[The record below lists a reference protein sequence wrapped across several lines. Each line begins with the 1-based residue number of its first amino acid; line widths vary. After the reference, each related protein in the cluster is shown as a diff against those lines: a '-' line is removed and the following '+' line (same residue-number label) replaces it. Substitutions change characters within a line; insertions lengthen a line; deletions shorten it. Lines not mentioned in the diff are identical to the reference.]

1 MSEKKPKEDNIVKS
15 EERIESQEIVQE
27 MRRSYLDYAMS
38 VIISR
43 ALPDVRD
50 GLKPVQ
56 RRILYAMHEIGLKHS
71 AKFRKSAAVVGEVM
85 AKYHPHGDASIY
97 DALSRMTQDFSLRY
111 PLVAGQ
117 GNFGSLDGDP
127 PAAMRYTEA
136 KLAVIS
142 DEILSDIEKNTVD
155 FKDNYDGS
163 KKEPAVLPARLPQL
177 LLNGSMGIAVG
188 MATNIPPHNINE
200 VIVGLELLIDHPKS
214 DVEDLIEVIRGPDF
228 PTGGYIYNKKDIMA
242 TYATGRGPIVMRGK
256 ADIESPDHS
265 PANGG
270 SGTGKKLQ
278 IIITEVPY
286 QVNKAQL
293 IETIANLVH
302 EKRIEGVK
310 DLRDESDKD
319 GLRIA
324 LDLKQDAY
332 PQKILNALYKLTD
345 LQKVFHVN
353 ALALSEGIQPQT
365 LSLKSLLE
373 QFIQYRKTV
382 VRRRTEYELLKAKER
397 AHILEG
403 LHKALNHIDAIIKT
417 IKSSADKDSAHDALM
432 KKFKFSVQQATAILE
447 MKLQAL
453 AGLERKKIEDE
464 LKEKKTFIKECESIL
479 ADEKK
484 ILGVIKKEFSE
495 LKLKYGDERRTKI
508 VNGAVGEFSEEDL
521 APEEEA
527 IVILTRG
534 GYIKRLSPDT
544 WKTQKRG
551 GKGVMGVETKEEDV
565 VEKFLAVNTH
575 DHVSFFTNKGRVFQI
590 RAFEIPEGSRTSRGK
605 ALVNLLNL
613 GPEETVSAA
622 VSLREKPKKG
632 EKSGKFFVMMTQNGI
647 IKRTSA
653 DEFSNIRSNGLIS
666 ITLDKNDLLKWVKIS
681 SGADEIICVS
691 EKGQAIRFSEKD
703 VRTMGRSAKG
713 VRGMKLRSQD
723 RVVSMDV
730 LTSEEVKS
738 RHLLV
743 VSENGFGKRTEL
755 KSYKKQKRGGIG
767 IKTANVTQKTGNV
780 VSAIILQGDEEECIA
795 ISQKGQVV
803 RTNLKTISVQGRA
816 TQGVRLMRLSGSDKV
831 ASVTF
836 I

>member
-1 MSEKKPKEDNIVKS
+1 MPGKKPKEDNIVKS

-27 MRRSYLDYAMS
+27 MKQSYLDYAMS
-38 VIISR
+38 VIVSR

-97 DALSRMTQDFSLRY
+97 DAMSRMTQDFSLRY
-111 PLVAGQ
+111 PLVTGQ
-117 GNFGSLDGDP
+117 GNFGSIDGDP

-136 KLAVIS
+136 KLAAIS
-142 DEILSDIEKNTVD
+142 EEILSDIEKNTVD

-163 KKEPAVLPARLPQL
+163 KREPSVLPARLPQL

-200 VIVGLELLIDHPKS
+200 VVQGLELLIDHPKS
-214 DVEDLIEVIRGPDF
+214 DVGDLVEVIKGPDF
-228 PTGGYIYNKKDIMA
+228 PTGGYIYNKKDIIA
-242 TYATGRGPIVMRGK
+242 TYATGRGPILMRGK
-256 ADIESPDHS
+256 ADIESPES
-265 PANGG
+265 GG
-270 SGTGKKLQ
+270 GGKKMQ
-278 IIITEVPY
+278 IIITELPY
-286 QVNKAQL
+286 QVNKALL

-302 EKRIEGVK
+302 EKKIEGIK

-324 LDLKQDAY
+324 IDLKQDAY

-353 ALALSEGIQPQT
+353 MLALSEGIQPQT

-373 QFIQYRKTV
+373 QFIQYRKVV
-382 VRRRTEYELLKAKER
+382 VRRRIEYELLKAKER

-403 LHKALNHIDAIIKT
+403 LHKALDNIDAIIKT
-417 IKSSADKDSAHDALM
+417 IKSSADKQLAHDALM
-432 KKFKFSVQQATAILE
+432 KKFKFSTLQADAILE
-447 MKLQAL
+447 MKLQTL

-495 LKLKYGDERRTKI
+495 LKSKYGDERRTKI
-508 VNGAVGEFSEEDL
+508 INGAAGEFSEEDL
-521 APEEEA
+521 TPEEEA

-590 RAFEIPEGSRTSRGK
+590 RAFEIPEGSRTARGK

-613 GPEETVSAA
+613 GPEETVSAV
-622 VSLREKPKKG
+622 VSLSEKSKKG

-647 IKRTSA
+647 IKKTSA

-666 ITLDKNDLLKWVKIS
+666 ITLDKNDLLKWVEIS
-681 SGADEIICVS
+681 NGQDEIICVTQ
-691 EKGQAIRFSEKD
+691 KGQAIRFSEKD
-703 VRTMGRSAKG
+703 ARPMGRSAKG
-713 VRGMKLRSQD
+713 VRGMKLRAGD
-723 RVVSMDV
+723 LVVSMDV
-730 LTSEEVKS
+730 LTVEEIKT

-743 VSENGFGKRTEL
+743 VSENGYGKRTEL

-767 IKTANVTQKTGNV
+767 IKTAKVTPKTGNLV
-780 VSAIILQGDEEECIA
+780 TAIILQGNEEECIA

-816 TQGVRLMRLSGSDKV
+816 TQGVRLMKLNDNDKV
-831 ASVTF
+831 ASVAYL
-836 I
+836 

>member
-1 MSEKKPKEDNIVKS
+1 MSKKTPQENNIVKS
-15 EERIESQEIVQE
+15 EERIEPQEIVQE
-27 MRRSYLDYAMS
+27 MKRSYLDYAMS
-38 VIISR
+38 VIVSR

-56 RRILYAMHEIGLKHS
+56 RRILYAMYEIGLKHS

-111 PLVAGQ
+111 PLVTGQ
-117 GNFGSLDGDP
+117 GNFGSIDGDS

-136 KLAVIS
+136 KLATIS
-142 DEILSDIEKNTVD
+142 EEMLSDIEKNTVD

-163 KKEPAVLPARLPQL
+163 KKEPSVLPARLPQL

-200 VIVGLELLIDHPKS
+200 IIEGLEFLIDHPKS
-214 DVEDLIEVIRGPDF
+214 DVEDLIEVIKGPDF
-228 PTGGYIYNKKDIMA
+228 PTGGYIYNKKDILA

-256 ADIESPDHS
+256 ADIENPNLS
-265 PANGG
+265 AGG
-270 SGTGKKLQ
+270 GGNKKFQ
-278 IIITEVPY
+278 IIITELPY

-293 IETIANLVH
+293 IEAIANLVH
-302 EKRIEGVK
+302 EKKIEGIK
-310 DLRDESDKD
+310 DLRDESDKE

-324 LDLKQDAY
+324 IDLKQDAY
-332 PQKILNALYKLTD
+332 PQKILNSLYKLTD
-345 LQKVFHVN
+345 LQKTFHVN
-353 ALALSEGIQPQT
+353 MLALSEGIQPQT

-373 QFIQYRKTV
+373 QFIQYRKVV
-382 VRRRTEYELLKAKER
+382 VRRRIEYDLLKAKER
-397 AHILEG
+397 AHILDG
-403 LHKALNHIDAIIKT
+403 LHKALDHIDAIIKT
-417 IKSSADKDSAHDALM
+417 IKSSKDKEAARDALM
-432 KKFKFSVQQATAILE
+432 KKFKFSALQADAILE
-447 MKLQAL
+447 MKLQTL

-464 LKEKKTFIKECESIL
+464 LKEKRAFIKECEIIL

-508 VNGAVGEFSEEDL
+508 VNSAVGEFSEEDL
-521 APEEEA
+521 TPEEEA
-527 IVILTRG
+527 VIILTRG

-575 DHVSFFTNKGRVFQI
+575 DYVSFFTNKGRVFQI
-590 RAFEIPEGSRTSRGK
+590 RAFEIPEGSRISRGK
-605 ALVNLLNL
+605 ALINLLNL
-613 GPEETVSAA
+613 GPEEIVSAA
-622 VSLREKPKKG
+622 VSLSEKSKKN
-632 EKSGKFFVMMTQNGI
+632 ERSGKFFVMMTQNGI
-647 IKRTSA
+647 IKKTSA

-666 ITLDKNDLLKWVKIS
+666 IKLDKNDLLKWVEIS
-681 SGADEIICVS
+681 SGSDEIVCVS
-691 EKGQAIRFSEKD
+691 KNGQAIRFSEKD
-703 VRTMGRSAKG
+703 VRPMGRSAKG
-713 VRGMKLRSQD
+713 VRGMKLRSKDQ
-723 RVVSMDV
+723 VVSMDV
-730 LTSEEVKS
+730 LTAEEIKTQ
-738 RHLLV
+738 HLLV
-743 VSENGFGKRTEL
+743 VSENGYGKRTEL

-767 IKTANVTQKTGNV
+767 IKTANVTQKTGSLV
-780 VSAIILQGDEEECIA
+780 AASILQGDEEECIA

-816 TQGVRLMRLSGSDKV
+816 TQGVRLMKLNDNDKV
-831 ASVTF
+831 ASVAYL
-836 I
+836 

>member
-1 MSEKKPKEDNIVKS
+1 MSGKKPKEDNIVKS
-15 EERIESQEIVQE
+15 EKRIESQEIVQE
-27 MRRSYLDYAMS
+27 MRQSYLDYAMS
-38 VIISR
+38 VIVSR

-97 DALSRMTQDFSLRY
+97 DAMSRMTQDFSLRY
-111 PLVAGQ
+111 PLVMGQ
-117 GNFGSLDGDP
+117 GNFGSIDGDP

-136 KLAVIS
+136 KLAAIS
-142 DEILSDIEKNTVD
+142 EEILSDIEKNTVD

-163 KKEPAVLPARLPQL
+163 KREPSVLPARLPQL

-200 VIVGLELLIDHPKS
+200 VVQGLELLIDHPKL
-214 DVEDLIEVIRGPDF
+214 DVEDLVEIIKGPDF
-228 PTGGYIYNKKDIMA
+228 PTGGYIYNKKDIIA
-242 TYATGRGPIVMRGK
+242 TYATGRGPILMRGK
-256 ADIESPDHS
+256 ADIESPES
-265 PANGG
+265 GG
-270 SGTGKKLQ
+270 GKKLQ
-278 IIITEVPY
+278 IIITELPY

-293 IETIANLVH
+293 IETIANFVH
-302 EKRIEGVK
+302 EKKIEGIK

-324 LDLKQDAY
+324 IDLKQDAY
-332 PQKILNALYKLTD
+332 PQKILNTLYKLTD

-353 ALALSEGIQPQT
+353 MLALSEGIQPQT

-373 QFIQYRKTV
+373 QFIQYRKVV
-382 VRRRTEYELLKAKER
+382 VRRRIEYDLLRAKER

-403 LHKALNHIDAIIKT
+403 LQKALDHIDAIIKT
-417 IKSSADKDSAHDALM
+417 IKSSVDKEAAHDALM
-432 KKFKFSVQQATAILE
+432 KKFKFSTLQADAILE
-447 MKLQAL
+447 MRLQTL

-464 LKEKKTFIKECESIL
+464 LKEKKAFIKECEGIL

-495 LKLKYGDERRTKI
+495 LKSKYGDERRTKI
-508 VNGAVGEFSEEDL
+508 INGVAGKFSEEDL
-521 APEEEA
+521 IPKEEA

-575 DHVSFFTNKGRVFQI
+575 DYVSFFTNRGRVFQI

-613 GPEETVSAA
+613 GPEEMVSAV
-622 VSLREKPKKG
+622 VSLSEKSKKG

-647 IKRTSA
+647 IKKTSA

-666 ITLDKNDLLKWVKIS
+666 ITLDKNDLLKWVEIS
-681 SGADEIICVS
+681 SGSDEIICVTQ
-691 EKGQAIRFSEKD
+691 KGQAIRFSEKD
-703 VRTMGRSAKG
+703 ARPMGRSAKG
-713 VRGMKLRSQD
+713 VRGMKLRAGD
-723 RVVSMDV
+723 LVVSMDV
-730 LTSEEVKS
+730 LTVEEIKT

-743 VSENGFGKRTEL
+743 VSENGYGKRTEL

-767 IKTANVTQKTGNV
+767 IKTAKVTPKTGNLV
-780 VSAIILQGDEEECIA
+780 TAIILQGNEEECIA

-816 TQGVRLMRLSGSDKV
+816 TQGVRLMKLNDNDKV
-831 ASVTF
+831 ASVTYL
-836 I
+836 